1 LAANGRV
8 EHRAL
13 AGAPPWLV
21 IAVRIAGDLL
31 CVYLAFRLAYWLRY
45 SAQFGGDVPPHLQQP
60 LAFFNTILLLLMA
73 LVVLMLQVRGI
84 YRSPRWTTLLDE
96 TFSITNAVTTAMALV
111 VLYAFLQRFYP
122 SRLIFIYAWLLT
134 IALLVAKRL
143 GVRVVRERLWLRG
156 IGVDRVLV
164 VGAGQAGQRLLQYLI
179 GQPQLGY
186 QVVGFID
193 DTPPP
198 ANWAIATQRRV
209 VRPPHL
215 GTSAELTDI
224 VRRQRIDEVIIALP
238 PTAHEQLVGIMDQC
252 RACDVEFK
260 LVPDLYELAMDRVD
274 IHEVAGLPLIGLK
287 PARIAGWNFALKRA
301 IGTLL
306 AIIVLML
313 GSVLIALIALAIK
326 IDSSGPVLFRQER
339 VGRNGRRFICFKFRS
354 MVADAEA
361 QQAKIKQAFDVNG
374 LWKKP
379 PDDPRVTRVGKLLR
393 RTSLDELPQF
403 INVLLG
409 EMSVV
414 GPRPGTPAEV
424 AEYEDWHLERLAV
437 TPGLTGLWQVSGR
450 SNLTFDEMV
459 RLDLYYA
466 EHWSPWL
473 DLKIIL
479 RTIPAILTGRGAY

>member
-1 LAANGRV
+1 L
-8 EHRAL
+8 
-13 AGAPPWLV
+13 GAPPWLV
-21 IAVRIAGDLL
+21 IVTRLAGDLIF
-31 CVYLAFRLAYWLRY
+31 VYLAFRLAYWLRY
-45 SAQFGGDVPPHLQQP
+45 NAEVGGDVPPQLQQP
-60 LAFFNTILLLLMA
+60 LSFFNTIIVLLMI
-73 LVVLMLQVRGI
+73 LVVLMLQMRGI

-96 TFSITNAVTTAMALV
+96 TFTITNAVTTAMALV

-134 IALLVAKRL
+134 IALLVLKRL
-143 GVRVVRERLWLRG
+143 VVRLIRERLWLRG

-164 VGAGQAGQRLLQYLI
+164 VGAGQAGQRLLQYLL

-186 QVVGFID
+186 QVVGFVD
-193 DTPPP
+193 DNPPP
-198 ANWAIATQRRV
+198 ANWAIATQWRV
-209 VRPPHL
+209 ERPLHL
-215 GTSAELTDI
+215 GTSADLGDI

-238 PTAHEQLVGIMDQC
+238 PTAHDQLLAIMNQC

-287 PARIAGWNFALKRA
+287 PARIAGWNFALKRG
-301 IGTLL
+301 IDL
-306 AIIVLML
+306 ALATIVLVGL
-313 GSVLIALIALAIK
+313 SWLVALLALAIK
-326 IDSSGPVLFRQER
+326 IDSSGPVFFRQER
-339 VGRNGRRFICFKFRS
+339 VGRNGRRFICYKFRT
-354 MVADAEA
+354 MVEDAEV
-361 QQAKIKQAFDVNG
+361 QQAKIKQAYDVNG
-374 LWKKP
+374 LWKKSM
-379 PDDPRVTRVGKLLR
+379 DDPRVTRVGKLLR

-414 GPRPGTPAEV
+414 GPRPGTPVEV
-424 AEYEDWHLERLAV
+424 AQYEDWHVERLAT

-450 SNLTFDEMV
+450 SNLSFDEMV

-479 RTIPAILTGRGAY
+479 RTVPAILTARGAY